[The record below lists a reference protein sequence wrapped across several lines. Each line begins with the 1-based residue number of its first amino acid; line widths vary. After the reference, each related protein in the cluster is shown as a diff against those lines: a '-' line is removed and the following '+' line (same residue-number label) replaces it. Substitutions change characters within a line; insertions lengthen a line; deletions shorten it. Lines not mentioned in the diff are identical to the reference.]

1 MDGVRATV
9 TQQPQPNHHAMK
21 TKAMIIIA
29 AAIGLTGA
37 AHAEEGKRERGEHT
51 IPPEIIAKFDKDG
64 DGKLNE
70 EERKAAK
77 AAREEMEAARK
88 KEILEKFDADKDGEL
103 NEAEREAMRT
113 EMKKRMLE
121 KFDKDGNGELSEE
134 ERAEMRKHFKD
145 RPGHDRP
152 HGKDRKGRKE
162 GGGDK
167 EAPSVEGE
175 APGAGQ

>member
-1 MDGVRATV
+1 
-9 TQQPQPNHHAMK
+9 MK
-21 TKAMIIIA
+21 TKALIIIA
-29 AAIGLTGA
+29 AAIGLSGA
-37 AHAEEGKRERGEHT
+37 AHAEEGEGKRERGEHKL
-51 IPPEIIAKFDKDG
+51 PPEIIAKFDKDG

-70 EERKAAK
+70 EEREAAK

-88 KEILEKFDADKDGEL
+88 QEMLDKFDMDKDGTL

-152 HGKDRKGRKE
+152 HGKDHKHRKE

-167 EAPSVEGE
+167 EAPSVDDGD
-175 APGAGQ
+175 APGAGE

>member
-1 MDGVRATV
+1 
-9 TQQPQPNHHAMK
+9 MK
-21 TKAMIIIA
+21 TKVMIIIA

-37 AHAEEGKRERGEHT
+37 AHAEEGKRERGAHT

-88 KEILEKFDADKDGEL
+88 KEMLEKFDTDKDGEL
-103 NEAEREAMRT
+103 NEAERVAMRS

-152 HGKDRKGRKE
+152 HGKDRKE